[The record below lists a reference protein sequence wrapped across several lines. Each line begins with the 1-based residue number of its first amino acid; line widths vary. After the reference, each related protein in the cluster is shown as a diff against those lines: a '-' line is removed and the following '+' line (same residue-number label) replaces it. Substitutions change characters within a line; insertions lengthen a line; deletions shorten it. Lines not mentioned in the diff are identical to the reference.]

1 MQGKRPIERKILRMR
16 QRTVG
21 KEEKNQSHKGRQIII
36 ERKGERER
44 ERKTDG

>member
-1 MQGKRPIERKILRMR
+1 
-16 QRTVG
+16 VG

-44 ERKTDG
+44 EKDRWIEKGVAQQKKKGREGERR